1 MINLWFDIEKLSNLV
16 KYKQF
21 KLAPPKRGGAK
32 IQILRSIQ
40 DCFVKERP
48 GRMFPENINKSTVI
62 TPEGSPR

>member
-1 MINLWFDIEKLSNLV
+1 MAN
-16 KYKQF
+16 YKQF

-48 GRMFPENINKSTVI
+48 GRMFPENINKSTVL
-62 TPEGSPR
+62 TPEGSPW